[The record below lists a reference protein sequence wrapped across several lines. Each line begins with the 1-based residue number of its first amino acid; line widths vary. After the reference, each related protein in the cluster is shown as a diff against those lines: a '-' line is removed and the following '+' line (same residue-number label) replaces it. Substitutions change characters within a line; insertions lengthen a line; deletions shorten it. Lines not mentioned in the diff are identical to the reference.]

1 MDLQRCFNAS
11 EDIFSLPR
19 TVKDFYGPFGFP
31 APADDRRPYMSSNF
45 VIGLD
50 GRASFRE
57 LQGRTSG
64 SEVSRSKEDRW
75 LMDFLRAHHDGQ
87 LIGANTLHEES
98 LPSGPE
104 WDYGIDDQQLQTYR
118 TETLAGCGKKCVQ
131 RAISPLVASFVS
143 PERIFTGMC
152 RVVGAPSVR
161 FSTVRRHYDPD
172 SLLGNRSGHQVS
184 HAYQVVG
191 RAGEGKHPIHF
202 QRSAMPH
209 LAQ

>member
-1 MDLQRCFNAS
+1 MLDEIIGRGRLEPIQPTGELFDVDCNIRFSSTVQVTHEGFRPTVLRRCDRCVVRRVDSQPIPDGYYALQQLC
-11 EDIFSLPR
+11 
-19 TVKDFYGPFGFP
+19 GPIEFKT
-31 APADDRRPYMSSNF
+31 AAE
-45 VIGLD
+45 VEQ
-50 GRASFRE
+50 E
-57 LQGRTSG
+57 LQAERPSYAVA
-64 SEVSRSKEDRW
+64 S
-75 LMDFLRAHHDGQ
+75 
-87 LIGANTLHEES
+87 ANNCN
-98 LPSGPE
+98 
-104 WDYGIDDQQLQTYR
+104 
-118 TETLAGCGKKCVQ
+118 LAGCGKKCVQ